1 MTAIYAVASSKGG
14 VGKTTTTANLGAAL
28 AAAGHD
34 VAVVDGDIGMANLG
48 NGLGVEVTGA
58 TLQGVLAGEA
68 ETAAACYEGPAGL
81 TVLAGGTSIEA
92 FRKADPSRLG
102 DVLADLEDHDYVLVD
117 TGAGLS
123 HDTVLPLGLADEVLL
138 VSTTERDALVDTE
151 KTREVATR
159 LGGTVRG
166 VVLTMVDPAEPNAAE
181 VEDRLDAP
189 VIEAIPRD
197 EAVPAAVAAAA
208 PLVTHAPESP
218 AAEAYR
224 ALAATL
230 TGEASPEPEAEQ
242 TEATATTAPDAD
254 PETALAEEE
263 SAATDADGETD
274 NAPNHDAD
282 GDTDDAEP
290 GSEAPTAL
298 DLEDPAADDEA
309 VTGGDSDEAA
319 TGGDGDDEAGVA
331 ETELVEE
338 AEPGADALAGDGEP
352 TDAEGTDFVED
363 AEARSGADDDDGDE
377 EKGFLG
383 RLLG

>member
-363 AEARSGADDDDGDE
+363 AEARSGADDDGDE